1 MPYMSVFKDD
11 LFKDQ
16 IVLVTGGGS
25 GIGRCIAHELS
36 ALGAQ
41 IIISGRS
48 QDKLDK
54 VVSEITEDGGIAH
67 SYSFDIRNEDAVKNA
82 VSQMI
87 LEVGPV
93 SHLVNNAGGQFA
105 ARLED
110 ISVNGWEA
118 VVKNNLTGGFLVARE
133 ILKQSMKE
141 TGGSI
146 VNIVADFWNSM
157 PNMGHSGAARAG
169 MVNFTKTAALEW
181 AHYGVRVNAVAPGI
195 IASSGLDTYD
205 DAHKKTILS
214 RAQKMPTKR
223 LGTESEISAA
233 VAFLLCPAASFISGE
248 TLRVD
253 GAVPNSTINYEVP
266 DHNRLPA
273 YEGFH
278 RIDDS
283 DFIKKLKQQA

>member
-1 MPYMSVFKDD
+1 MPFASVFKED

-16 IVLVTGGGS
+16 VVLITGGGS

-36 ALGAQ
+36 SLGATVV
-41 IIISGRS
+41 ISGRS
-48 QDKLDK
+48 TDKLNA
-54 VVSEITEDGGIAH
+54 VVAEITEDGGIAH
-67 SYSFDIRNEDAVKNA
+67 GYSFDIRNEDAVKGA
-82 VSQMI
+82 IADIIKQ
-87 LEVGPV
+87 VGPID
-93 SHLVNNAGGQFA
+93 HLVNNAGGQFV

-110 ISVNGWEA
+110 ISINGWEA
-118 VVKNNLTGGFLVARE
+118 VVKNNLTGGFLVSRE
-133 ILKQSMKE
+133 VIKQSMKT
-141 TGGSI
+141 TGGAI

-205 DAHKKTILS
+205 DAHKKTIMTRS
-214 RAQKMPTKR
+214 KKMPTKR
-223 LGTESEISAA
+223 LGTESEISTA
-233 VAFLLCPAASFISGE
+233 VAFLLCPSASFISGE

-253 GAVPNSTINYEVP
+253 GAVPNTTINYEVP
-266 DHNRLPA
+266 DHNKLPA

-283 DFIKKLKQQA
+283 DFVKKLKNQT